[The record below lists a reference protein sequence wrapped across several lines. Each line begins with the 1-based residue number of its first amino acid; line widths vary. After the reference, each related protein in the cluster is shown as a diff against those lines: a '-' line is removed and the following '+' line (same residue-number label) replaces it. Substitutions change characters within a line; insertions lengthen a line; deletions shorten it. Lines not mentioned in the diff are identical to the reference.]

1 MQDNNSKSP
10 EILLS
15 IFIFQVNRIADSNSI
30 ATLFQFERSLCNDRM
45 VVSCVTRNFTT
56 IFVMDQINLTRFIST
71 DRINICHNT
80 IWGKLHTFNRVGHK
94 IFCNGIKLIK
104 LSIFTDQNLFQSI
117 CNPDSVCNLILYA
130 LTISGCI

>member
-117 CNPDSVCNLILYA
+117 CNLDSMCNLILYA
-130 LTISGCI
+130 LTIGGCI